1 MKFVRHLT
9 LVLLASAILGVAVT
23 AASGRPE
30 AGEAASGRIAYSY
43 RFWPPEDS
51 DNYEIFVMDVGTG
64 SDENPHSIRGAVRR
78 GQPRVVAKRPL
89 DRVRV

>member
-30 AGEAASGRIAYSY
+30 AGEAASGRIAYS
-43 RFWPPEDS
+43 
-51 DNYEIFVMDVGTG
+51 
-64 SDENPHSIRGAVRR
+64 
-78 GQPRVVAKRPL
+78 
-89 DRVRV
+89 